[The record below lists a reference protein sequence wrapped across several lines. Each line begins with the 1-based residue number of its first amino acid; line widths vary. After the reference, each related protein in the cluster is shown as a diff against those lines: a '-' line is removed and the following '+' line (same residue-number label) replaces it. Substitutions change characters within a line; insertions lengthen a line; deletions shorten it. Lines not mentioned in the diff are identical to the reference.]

1 MRPIVLTC
9 TALVAGM
16 GLVSSALG
24 AQVTARSGPE
34 RSTFVELYTS
44 EGCSSCPPADA
55 KFSVLLKHP
64 DLWRGVVP
72 VAFHVDYWDYLGW
85 KDRFSS
91 GEHSRRQRAYAA
103 RWGKDSVYTP
113 MLVVDGREDRAW
125 DLYGIVPGRGEAGI
139 LEANSDGA
147 AAHVKY
153 TPPAGGKSWMAHA
166 AILGSGLR
174 SRPNAG
180 ENAGQLLQHDFVV
193 LTSASAPLRLTDGV
207 SYEADLHFGSISE
220 GQDARKALA
229 VWVTE
234 DGSPEVVQCAG
245 NYWPQR

>member
-1 MRPIVLTC
+1 MRAAAVWVLLMVC
-9 TALVAGM
+9 
-16 GLVSSALG
+16 SCDSAD
-24 AQVTARSGPE
+24 AVEVQARSGPQ

-44 EGCSSCPPADA
+44 EGCSSCPPADER
-55 KFSVLLKHP
+55 FSVLLKHP

-91 GEHSRRQRAYAA
+91 ATHTRRQRDYAA

-113 MLVVDGREDRAW
+113 MLVIDGREDRSW
-125 DLYGIVPGRGEAGI
+125 NLYGIVPGRQEAGI
-139 LEANSDGA
+139 LEATSDA
-147 AAHVKY
+147 STAHVKY
-153 TPPAGGKSWMAHA
+153 TPPTGGKSWVAHA

-174 SRPNAG
+174 SRPSSG
-180 ENAGQLLQHDFVV
+180 ENTGQLLHHDFAV
-193 LTSASAPLRLTDGV
+193 LTSASAPLRLTDGM
-207 SYEADLHFGSISE
+207 SYEADLSFGSITE
-220 GQDARKALA
+220 GKDARKALA

-234 DGSPEVVQCAG
+234 EGGTEAVQCAG

>member
-1 MRPIVLTC
+1 MRTTAALCAAVLVC
-9 TALVAGM
+9 VVLDPVY
-16 GLVSSALG
+16 G
-24 AQVTARSGPE
+24 AQVTARSGPA

-44 EGCSSCPPADA
+44 EGCSSCPPADHR
-55 KFSVLLKHP
+55 FSALLKHP

-91 GEHSRRQRAYAA
+91 TEHSRRQRAYAA
-103 RWGKDSVYTP
+103 HWGKDSVYTP
-113 MLVVDGREDRAW
+113 MLVVGGREDRSW
-125 DLYGIVPGRGEAGI
+125 NIYGILPGREEAGR
-139 LEANSDGA
+139 LEASADES

-153 TPPAGGKSWMAHA
+153 TPPTGGKSWVAHA

-174 SRPNAG
+174 SRPSSG
-180 ENAGQLLQHDFVV
+180 ENTGQLLQHDFVA
-193 LTSASAPLRLTDGV
+193 LTVVTAPLRLKDGIA
-207 SYEADLHFGSISE
+207 YEADLSFGSISE
-220 GQDARKALA
+220 GKDARRALA

-245 NYWPQR
+245 NYWPER